1 MFKSIKNSNKLY
13 KKAIELIP
21 SGGQTYSKGVTQF
34 SEGIAPK
41 YLKSGKGAYV
51 VDLDNNKYLDYVMG
65 CQPLLL
71 GYADNDVNNALV
83 SQLKKGSTF
92 SLHNELEV
100 DVAKLIETIFS
111 FINELKDTAT
121 EKVTSQKLSFSMND
135 QSAIIDLN
143 GLVSPEIDIVF
154 NFRSTATFVSKF
166 SEVNLKLI
174 DRRAEKYSIS
184 SEIDLS

>member
-100 DVAKLIETIFS
+100 DVAKLLKENIPSAEMSRFGKNGADATTIGVR
-111 FINELKDTAT
+111 IA
-121 EKVTSQKLSFSMND
+121 
-135 QSAIIDLN
+135 
-143 GLVSPEIDIVF
+143 
-154 NFRSTATFVSKF
+154 
-166 SEVNLKLI
+166 
-174 DRRAEKYSIS
+174 RAYTKRDHIAFCGYHGWH
-184 SEIDLS
+184 D